1 MSDFEIISN
10 ILEKKF
16 PNELE
21 RPFEILCNSNQYTI
35 EFPQS
40 DEWYNTYFCFDIDGN
55 LIDINGVRPA

>member
-16 PNELE
+16 PNESE
-21 RPFEILCNSNQYTI
+21 RPFEILLNNNQYTI
-35 EFPQS
+35 EFPQG
-40 DEWYNTYFCFDIDGN
+40 DEWYNTYFCFDVDGN